1 MLLSFGSWKEQRQN
15 HAFAHPVLPEKS
27 VQSRAM
33 RYAFRG
39 WSPSGGD
46 KKPEDSTTLQELIE
60 LYQSRGKK
68 K

>member
-27 VQSRAM
+27 GQSRAM

-39 WSPSGGD
+39 
-46 KKPEDSTTLQELIE
+46 
-60 LYQSRGKK
+60 
-68 K
+68 